1 MPGHPARRLIDAQGN
16 ITRRLASFGPEAD
29 ISPTAQRSRAS
40 QGTKPF
46 PSSFIFDSRTL
57 PSDFFT
63 ALNNSPFRIRPD
75 PHRPQGNAIATGS
88 AIATEVISALLYY
101 AQFHVSLRA
110 REYVME
116 SLRFSGKYD
125 GDLLDA
131 LARIV
136 VEEGGRGGMRGYR
149 GDQLWRDT
157 MWEAGSYYT
166 ANGIQKLTAQAM
178 RERG

>member
-1 MPGHPARRLIDAQGN
+1 
-16 ITRRLASFGPEAD
+16 
-29 ISPTAQRSRAS
+29 
-40 QGTKPF
+40 
-46 PSSFIFDSRTL
+46 
-57 PSDFFT
+57 
-63 ALNNSPFRIRPD
+63 
-75 PHRPQGNAIATGS
+75 
-88 AIATEVISALLYY
+88 
-101 AQFHVSLRA
+101 
-110 REYVME
+110 ME